1 MEFFGTVDGIGGNG
15 TAIAVCTKDLPDIG
29 NPVFD
34 SKKNRIGTVRRI
46 FGPVEE
52 PFVTVAVDDVAV
64 LKKLKGMDL
73 YTIRRTQNGKD
84 KRRNRRD

>member
-1 MEFFGTVDGIGGNG
+1 MEFLGIVDG
-15 TAIAVCTKDLPDIG
+15 TADSGIAVVRGTENIPDIG

-34 SKKNRIGTVRRI
+34 PAGNKIGTVKRI
-46 FGPVEE
+46 FGPINE

-64 LKKLKGMDL
+64 LRGLGGKEL
-73 YTIRRTQNGKD
+73 YTKRRIQNGKD